1 MIKYGD
7 RAQYVY
13 SNISPSHVVASTTT
27 VTELA
32 SELVH
37 LEPHSFQYQENKTNP
52 TQRNLINI
60 LKNEK
65 AAFRKKYI
73 YF

>member
-13 SNISPSHVVASTTT
+13 SNISPSNVVASTTT
-27 VTELA
+27 VTELP

-37 LEPHSFQYQENKTNP
+37 LEPPSFQYEENKTNP
-52 TQRNLINI
+52 TQRNIINI

-65 AAFRKKYI
+65 AALWKKYI

>member
-13 SNISPSHVVASTTT
+13 SNISSSNVGASTTT

-37 LEPHSFQYQENKTNP
+37 LEPPSFQYEENKTIP
-52 TQRNLINI
+52 TQRNIINI
-60 LKNEK
+60 LKIEK
-65 AAFRKKYI
+65 AAFPKNDI
-73 YF
+73 